1 MRPDRRLHAPDDV
14 TKPLLLLDVDG
25 VIFPFG
31 GGPPPGYERT
41 EIRGYEVTWRPSL
54 RGSVER
60 LTNLFDVVWATTWE
74 HHANEAVSP
83 LLGLGELPVIEFTSG
98 RAGDTWKLSEVVS
111 YVGDRATAWVDDELY
126 PDAHTWAE
134 GRQVPTLLIRPSSSV
149 GITDEHV
156 GDLEAFARSAQE
168 A

>member
-1 MRPDRRLHAPDDV
+1 M

-54 RGSVER
+54 RDSFER
-60 LTNLFDVVWATTWE
+60 LTDLFDVVWATTWE
-74 HHANEAVSP
+74 HRANEAISP
-83 LLGLGELPVIEFTSG
+83 LLACGELPVIEFTSG
-98 RAGDTWKLSEVVS
+98 RAGDTWKLEDVAN
-111 YVGDRATAWVDDELY
+111 YVGDRPTAWVDDELY
-126 PDAHTWAE
+126 LDARAWAE
-134 GRQVPTLLIRPSSSV
+134 RRHVPTFLIRPSSSV

-156 GDLEAFARSAQE
+156 AELEAFARSARE